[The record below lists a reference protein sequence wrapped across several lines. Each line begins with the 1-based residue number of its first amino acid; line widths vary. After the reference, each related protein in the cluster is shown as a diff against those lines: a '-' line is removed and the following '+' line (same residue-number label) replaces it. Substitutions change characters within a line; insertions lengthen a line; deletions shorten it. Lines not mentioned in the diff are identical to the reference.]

1 MGDAVRGS
9 MESLMYLALS
19 QPISSFQTWYLT
31 GIAAIAGSSHLP
43 VEAPDDYPLRGGLSW
58 EEESH
63 SHASNRNKRSYA
75 VACWPGHV
83 TCHELSM
90 LRLRI

>member
-9 MESLMYLALS
+9 IESLMYLALL

-31 GIAAIAGSSHLP
+31 GSAAIAGSGHLP
-43 VEAPDDYPLRGGLSW
+43 VEAPDEYPLRGGLSW

-63 SHASNRNKRSYA
+63 GHASNRLQA
-75 VACWPGHV
+75 GHI